1 MTKYSKNSS
10 LPIWTLFR
18 KSLDEAAPYSCL
30 VKFRK
35 EKIEMH
41 LASLATLA
49 KDWLKFE
56 EDQAWLFL

>member
-1 MTKYSKNSS
+1 
-10 LPIWTLFR
+10 
-18 KSLDEAAPYSCL
+18 LDEPLHILAL
-30 VKFRK
+30 LKFRK

-56 EDQAWLFL
+56 EDQAWQFL